1 MLLGVLAQVDK
12 AVAPFAP
19 PPPIDAGEEAGE
31 QAVAS
36 VQPFIGRDTQAGEDH
51 ESMMEMDTD
60 MGVAVSREEIMAS
73 IERDTAT
80 PLPPS
85 TSATQPSLAAPDH
98 PRSISL
104 PINRASKT
112 ENLLSQTQTAR
123 TEPTSKE
130 PSPTPGAMPS
140 KPKKKKPRK
149 AEDEFDDI
157 FSSLERPLSNKTK
170 PRSTEPQAK
179 QPSSKGTS
187 STGTPVLEPGPVNP
201 KKKKVRGDE
210 EGDARGGGDEFDDIF
225 ASFDSKTKKPKK
237 KKRKRGDEFDDI
249 FGGL

>member
-19 PPPIDAGEEAGE
+19 QPPIEARDEAGEEA
-31 QAVAS
+31 VAA
-36 VQPFIGRDTQAGEDH
+36 VQPVSGRDTETGEDQ
-51 ESMMEMDTD
+51 ESMMERDTD
-60 MGVAVSREEIMAS
+60 MGVAVSRDEIMAS

-85 TSATQPSLAAPDH
+85 TSATQPPLAAPDH

-104 PINRASKT
+104 PINRASET
-112 ENLLSQTQTAR
+112 EKLLSQTQTAR
-123 TEPTSKE
+123 TEPASKE
-130 PSPTPGAMPS
+130 PSITPSAVPA

-157 FSSLERPLSNKTK
+157 FSSLERPLSSKTK

-187 STGTPVLEPGPVNP
+187 STGTPAPGPGPVNP
-201 KKKKVRGDE
+201 KKKKVREDE
-210 EGDARGGGDEFDDIF
+210 EGDSRGGGDEFDDIF

-237 KKRKRGDEFDDI
+237 KKRKKGDEFDDI